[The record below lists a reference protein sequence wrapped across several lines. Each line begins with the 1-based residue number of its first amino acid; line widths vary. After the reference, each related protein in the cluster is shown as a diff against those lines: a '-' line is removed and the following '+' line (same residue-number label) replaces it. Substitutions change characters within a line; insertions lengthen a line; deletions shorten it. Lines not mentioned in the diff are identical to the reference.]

1 MTSGLQ
7 DTWDEPNSLA
17 VVHRLPCGCT
27 LQQRVASA
35 IDSDW
40 FDGAAGVL
48 KFWVQDRAA
57 NHDCALV
64 SKENPTGNR
73 KKKPPTTQPGA

>member
-1 MTSGLQ
+1 
-7 DTWDEPNSLA
+7 
-17 VVHRLPCGCT
+17 
-27 LQQRVASA
+27 VASA